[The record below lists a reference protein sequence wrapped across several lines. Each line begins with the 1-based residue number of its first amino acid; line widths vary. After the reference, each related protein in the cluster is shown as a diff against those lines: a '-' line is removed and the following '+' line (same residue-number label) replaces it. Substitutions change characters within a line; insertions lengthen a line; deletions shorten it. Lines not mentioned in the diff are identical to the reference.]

1 MLDEIM
7 LDARLLALR
16 ENGAEVDR
24 PLAYINHAVVGRTR
38 GILHVH
44 HREALRVTVEEVE
57 RIAASEFDPVEI
69 HIEIDER
76 WRGRCQQ
83 HVERP
88 LAVVYSE
95 HDSA

>member
-1 MLDEIM
+1 M

-57 RIAASEFDPVEI
+57 RIAASEFDPIEV
-69 HIEIDER
+69 HLEIDER
-76 WRGRCQQ
+76 RIGRCKEN
-83 HVERP
+83 V
-88 LAVVYSE
+88 
-95 HDSA
+95 